1 MPATNRSRR
10 NLILV
15 TIILFAFILAVTLRV
30 GYVQIV
36 KGQEYSERALSQQT
50 TDTSIEAERGI
61 IYDRNQEKLAQ
72 SVKCYTILV
81 YPAEIGKYDSKK
93 KQRIMQIAT
102 ADGLAETLNLDKEET
117 RKKLTGKSGEVII
130 AKNIDRETAQKVR
143 KLDPSGTIIS
153 SSTKREYP
161 NGTLAANVMGMVNE
175 ENTGQ
180 SGLELEYNNYLS
192 GIAGRTVQYTDTN
205 GKKLSYSPSN
215 ERYYEP
221 ENGCDIITTIDLVVQ
236 SYTEDAIA
244 KVQKKTS
251 ADRVFAIVMDT
262 ETGDIL
268 SMSQTPSFDHNNP
281 YEPSSSSEKAK
292 FKNMSTKEQSEY
304 LSKMW
309 RNPLIS
315 DVYEPG
321 SVFKLLT
328 TAIALEEDAASLN
341 SNFYCSGAKQV
352 AGETI
357 YCWNRGGHG
366 SQTLEQAVGNS
377 CNPVFMT
384 LATEVGISK
393 FYDYLDNFGIT
404 GTTGIDFPAE
414 GNSILQSEDSAGPVG
429 LATIGFGQGVAVTP
443 IQLITAISSL
453 GNDGKLMK
461 PRLVKGIKDK
471 KTNKVQ
477 EIRPEVVRKT
487 VSKET
492 ADEMKEIME
501 YVVAEGG
508 GGTASVSGYRV
519 GGKTGTANKP
529 KNGGYS
535 DFTYSSCLGMAPM
548 SDPKLS
554 VLVIVDS
561 PRGAKYG
568 SVVAG
573 PAVSEILEK
582 TLKYMNVQPD
592 SKEKTESDKIEVP
605 DIVGYSADDAIGILG
620 GAGLKYDMKEGAEKE
635 NFIVTKQYPS
645 AGSKVKKGTRVFIY
659 N

>member
-15 TIILFAFILAVTLRV
+15 TIILFAFILAVTIRV
-30 GYVQIV
+30 GYIQIV

-61 IYDRNQEKLAQ
+61 IYDRNEEKLAQ
-72 SVKCYTILV
+72 SVKCYTVFV
-81 YPAEIGKYDSKK
+81 YPSEIGKYEKKSK
-93 KQRIMQIAT
+93 QVIMQKAT
-102 ADGLAETLNLDKEET
+102 ADGLAEALELDKDKT
-117 RKKLTGKSGEVII
+117 RDKIVGKSGEVII
-130 AKNIDRETAQKVR
+130 AKGIDRDTAQKVR
-143 KLDPSGTIIS
+143 KLELSGTVIGAA
-153 SSTKREYP
+153 TKREYP

-192 GIAGRTVQYTDTN
+192 GISGRTVQYTDTN

-221 ENGCDIITTIDLVVQ
+221 ENGCDIITTIDLVIQ

-244 KVQKKTS
+244 KVQKKTD
-251 ADRVFAIVMDT
+251 ADRVFAIVMDP

-268 SMSQTPSFDHNNP
+268 AMAQTPSFDPNNP
-281 YEPSSSSEKAK
+281 YVPASSSEKAEFNK
-292 FKNMSTKEQSEY
+292 MSTKEQSEY

-328 TAIALEEDAASLN
+328 TAIALEEDAASLD
-341 SNFYCSGAKQV
+341 STYYCDGAKQV

-357 YCWNRGGHG
+357 HCWNRGGHG
-366 SQTLEQAVGNS
+366 TQNLEEAVGNS

-384 LATEVGISK
+384 LASEVGISK

-404 GTTGIDFPAE
+404 GTTGIDFPSE
-414 GNSILQSEDSAGPVG
+414 GNAILQSEETAGPVG

-461 PRLVKGIKDK
+461 PRLVKGIRDK

-477 EIRPEVVRKT
+477 EIEPEVVRRT

-508 GGTASVSGYRV
+508 GGTAAVSGYRV

-535 DFTYSSCLGMAPM
+535 DYTYSSCLGMAPM
-548 SDPKLS
+548 SDPQLTT
-554 VLVIVDS
+554 LVIVDS
-561 PRGAKYG
+561 PKGVKFG

-592 SKEKTESDKIEVP
+592 SKDKTESDRVKVP
-605 DIVGYSADDAIGILG
+605 DIVGQSADDAIGILA
-620 GAGLKYDMKEGAEKE
+620 GAGLKYDMNDGAESE

-645 AGSKVKKGTRVFIY
+645 AGSDVKKGTRVFLY
-659 N
+659 D